1 MARRTTPKVSE
12 ARELFLLKVRGQTQ
26 SRIAVNQYSSVVRRF
41 ELRVNNCQVGS
52 LTPEHVEDFFFGSGR
67 SLNSTCGPTTL
78 GAYKTRLKSFLRFCH
93 RRGWLTMSPDVMLE
107 EIRAKTRANR
117 NRYRMTRAELR
128 TLLDVATDPR
138 DRALAAFVANT
149 GVRISEAIGLTVRDV
164 SFPKGELYVTLYKTR
179 EEVTLPMSSDL
190 ERELRVW
197 LTAYTAEVGELQPG
211 YRLFPPHFPS
221 RFQKGKFTTQQ
232 PLRLNPEGR
241 ISNPRVIIQAL
252 AKSAGIELEPGDG
265 WHTLRRSFGRILY
278 EDARAHGHDDALRL
292 TQAALNHARAETTER
307 YLGLDLERQRY
318 EAMVKGKPF
327 LTADLDPGK
336 IVTLDERRAGRG

>member
-1 MARRTTPKVSE
+1 MARRSTPRVSE
-12 ARELFLLKVRGQTQ
+12 AAEHYLTKVKAETQ
-26 SRIAVNQYSSVVRRF
+26 SRIARNQHSSIVRRF
-41 ELRVNNCQVGS
+41 ELRVNNCQIGS
-52 LTPEHVEDFFFGSGR
+52 LTPEHVDDFFYGPGR
-67 SLNSTCGPTTL
+67 SLHRTCTPSTL

-93 RRGWLTMSPDVMLE
+93 RRGWLTMSPDAMLDGV
-107 EIRAKTRANR
+107 RPKSGQNR

-128 TLLDVATDPR
+128 TLLDAATEPR

-149 GVRISEAIGLTVRDV
+149 GVRISEATGLTVRDV
-164 SFPKGELYVTLYKTR
+164 SFAKGELYVKLYKTK

-197 LTAYTAEVGELQPG
+197 LTAYSAEVGELAPG
-211 YRLFPPHFPS
+211 YRLFPPHFPC
-221 RFQKGKFTTQQ
+221 RFQKGKRSTQE

-241 ISNPRVIIQAL
+241 ISNPRVIIQDL
-252 AKSAGIELEPGDG
+252 AGRAGIELEPGDG

-292 TQAALNHARAETTER
+292 TQAALNHRRAETTER

-327 LTADLDPGK
+327 LTADVQPGK
-336 IVTLDERRAGRG
+336 IVSLDERRAGRG